1 LDLILLLNSQTK
13 TLDSTF
19 NLIALAL
26 IGFIAGGVNIIAGG
40 GSLLTLP
47 MLIFLGLPSNVAN
60 ATNRVGIF
68 IQNVFAIKAFHSKG
82 VSDFSFGSY
91 LAIPATLGAILGA
104 YIAVDIPDDTFNKLL
119 AAIMVII
126 VVYMIFKPKINPQHL
141 QEKKTGKSFWI
152 SILVFFGIGFYGGA
166 IQAGVG
172 FLMIMAMT
180 GINKFSL
187 VKTNA
192 VKLLV
197 TLIYS
202 IPVLFIFIK
211 NGLVNWKYGLILAA
225 GNALGAWLMSR
236 YAVKKGDGFVRI
248 LLIIIVSILAVVLW
262 FYK

>member
-1 LDLILLLNSQTK
+1 M
-13 TLDSTF
+13 DSTL
-19 NLIALAL
+19 NLFILAL
-26 IGFIAGGVNIIAGG
+26 VGFLAGVINIVAGG

-82 VSDFSFGSY
+82 VSDFKFGFH
-91 LAIPATLGAILGA
+91 LAIPATLGAIVGA
-104 YIAVDIPDDTFNKLL
+104 YIAVDIPDDVFNKIL
-119 AAIMVII
+119 AGIMVLI
-126 VVYMIFKPKINPQHL
+126 VVYMLFKPKLDPQQW
-141 QEKKTGKSFWI
+141 QERKTGKSFWV
-152 SILVFFGIGFYGGA
+152 SMLVFFGIGFYGGA

-180 GINKFSL
+180 GVNKFSL
-187 VKTNA
+187 IKTNA
-192 VKLLV
+192 LKLFV

-202 IPVLFIFIK
+202 IPVLYIFIK

-248 LLIIIVSILAVVLW
+248 LLIVIVSILAVVLW
-262 FYK
+262 FYKG